1 MAISRPEPR
10 KVNMLHMEGFRM
22 GSSERYVFRKK
33 GVVVRMKFG
42 KLECR
47 MVMGIRWP
55 GMVELGVGRSL
66 MARRRDRGPCV
77 AGVRMRNVRAVSI
90 GARMRDE
97 MDEEINDSTSVAMG
111 DVEARISAVM
121 DEAISS
127 SGRPTIAERRLRM
140 NVLRVGN
147 SNE

>member
-10 KVNMLHMEGFRM
+10 KVNMLHMEGLRM
-22 GSSERYVFRKK
+22 GSSERYVFRRK

-42 KLECR
+42 RLECR
-47 MVMGIRWP
+47 MVIGTKWA
-55 GMVELGVGRSL
+55 GMVELEVGRSL

-97 MDEEINDSTSVAMG
+97 RDEEMNDSTSVAMG
-111 DVEARISAVM
+111 DVDARISAVM

-140 NVLRVGN
+140 NVFKVG
-147 SNE
+147 SSSE

>member
-1 MAISRPEPR
+1 
-10 KVNMLHMEGFRM
+10 
-22 GSSERYVFRKK
+22 
-33 GVVVRMKFG
+33 
-42 KLECR
+42 
-47 MVMGIRWP
+47 
-55 GMVELGVGRSL
+55 

-97 MDEEINDSTSVAMG
+97 RDEEINDSTSVAMG
-111 DVEARISAVM
+111 DVDARISAVM